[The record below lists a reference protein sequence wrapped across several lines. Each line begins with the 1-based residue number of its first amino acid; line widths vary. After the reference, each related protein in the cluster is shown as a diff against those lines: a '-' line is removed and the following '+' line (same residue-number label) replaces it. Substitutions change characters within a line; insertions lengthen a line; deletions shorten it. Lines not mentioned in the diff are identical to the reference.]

1 MGCDSGKLFVFTTLL
16 ATTFGSSPRYN
27 HPFEFVGP
35 GNSVDEAV
43 YGYLKAKL
51 PVIEED
57 LGWSLPQNL
66 TLGQTSGVAV
76 DRKGR
81 VYLFHR
87 GPTVWDA
94 GSFTEDNVYRHPR
107 DIITEPTIL
116 VLDQNTGE
124 VVEQWGEDMFFMP
137 HGLSLD
143 SSDNVWVTDVALH
156 QVFKFK
162 RQESQPSL
170 ILGTAFEPGEG
181 SNHFCKPTD
190 VAVSPSGLV
199 FVADGYCNSRVAVF
213 NARGRHVT
221 DIGVSERMLVPHSLA
236 YMERDSTVCV
246 ADREGR
252 QVLCYSAGPE
262 LGRLRLRLG
271 GPRRLGRVYA
281 VAASGDHLYGTQV
294 VGQSWA
300 SGFKMELRP
309 ESQIKTFFPRVP
321 FIEPHDLAIS
331 PDGKHLFIVD
341 VNVLSKKKV
350 YKFSV

>member
-1 MGCDSGKLFVFTTLL
+1 
-16 ATTFGSSPRYN
+16 
-27 HPFEFVGP
+27 
-35 GNSVDEAV
+35 
-43 YGYLKAKL
+43 
-51 PVIEED
+51 
-57 LGWSLPQNL
+57 
-66 TLGQTSGVAV
+66 
-76 DRKGR
+76 
-81 VYLFHR
+81 
-87 GPTVWDA
+87 
-94 GSFTEDNVYRHPR
+94 
-107 DIITEPTIL
+107 
-116 VLDQNTGE
+116 
-124 VVEQWGEDMFFMP
+124 
-137 HGLSLD
+137 
-143 SSDNVWVTDVALH
+143 
-156 QVFKFK
+156 
-162 RQESQPSL
+162 
-170 ILGTAFEPGEG
+170 
-181 SNHFCKPTD
+181 
-190 VAVSPSGLV
+190 
-199 FVADGYCNSRVAVF
+199 
-213 NARGRHVT
+213 
-221 DIGVSERMLVPHSLA
+221 MLVPHSLA

-309 ESQIKTFFPRVP
+309 ESQIKTFFPHVP